1 VNICDHT
8 SLGGKVL
15 PKLLKS
21 LAGIFRRVDWRA
33 WVVLGALAVTL
44 VATATIYILGIGLD
58 PATHFGAVFAGWVS
72 GVALFVVL
80 GVVVAVVSLEPPEKE
95 SFDSRARILF
105 RRQTGNISI
114 I

>member
-1 VNICDHT
+1 
-8 SLGGKVL
+8 
-15 PKLLKS
+15 
-21 LAGIFRRVDWRA
+21 
-33 WVVLGALAVTL
+33 VVLGALAVTL